1 MGEQEPKPKSNWKK
15 FNRVAFWTVMLAMFA
30 GIMMKGWLRDRPT
43 PWMLI
48 MMFAL
53 WLAAMLC
60 IWAAARYYRVPLSIP
75 WRRDAV
81 TGRLV
86 PPEEASQ

>member
-1 MGEQEPKPKSNWKK
+1 MGEQEAKPKSNWKK
-15 FNRVAFWTVMLAMFA
+15 FNRVAFWTVMLAM
-30 GIMMKGWLRDRPT
+30 WLRDRPT
-43 PWMLI
+43 SWMLI

-75 WRRDAV
+75 WRRDPV